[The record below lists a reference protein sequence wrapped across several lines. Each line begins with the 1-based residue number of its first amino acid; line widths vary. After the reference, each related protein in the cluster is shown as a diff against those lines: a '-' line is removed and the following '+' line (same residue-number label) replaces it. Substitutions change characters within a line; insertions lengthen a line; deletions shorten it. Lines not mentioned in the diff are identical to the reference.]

1 MRLPQLRQALHS
13 HDLPSAGS
21 DRLTARAMR
30 EARPPDERKRRMDV
44 SGEFPEL
51 NEAVREIWDRN
62 ADFWNERMGDGN
74 EFHRV
79 LIGPAQERLLDLR
92 PGESVL
98 DIGCGNGQFTRRLAQ
113 LGARVLAFD

>member
-1 MRLPQLRQALHS
+1 V
-13 HDLPSAGS
+13 
-21 DRLTARAMR
+21 DRR
-30 EARPPDERKRRMDV
+30 EVDG

-51 NEAVREIWDRN
+51 NEAVREIWNRN
-62 ADFWNERMGDGN
+62 ADFWNQRMGEGN

-98 DIGCGNGQFTRRLAQ
+98 DIACGNGQFARRLAG
-113 LGARVLAFD
+113 LGAEVLASMCLQE